1 MIIFRTT
8 CSSMIVSTIFFGL
21 SYVCSF
27 FLLALGKDSGVRT
40 CSRLNTPPAFKGV
53 EKAAV
58 FWGVDIGIPFLG
70 VTYRGKLLRF
80 GLCKDR
86 LDFFPLRHLF

>member
-1 MIIFRTT
+1 
-8 CSSMIVSTIFFGL
+8 MIVSTIFFGL
-21 SYVCSF
+21 SYKCSF
-27 FLLALGKDSGVRT
+27 FFLLTLGKDSGVRA
-40 CSRLNTPPAFKGV
+40 CSRLNTPPAFEGV

-58 FWGVDIGIPFLG
+58 FLGIDIGIPFLG

-86 LDFFPLRHLF
+86 LDLFLFGILLRELFKLK